1 MKHPTPDYLL
11 LAVSEAFRSVIGAGV
26 AMLLTCMLGG
36 AIPLAACWTQTPD
49 RGELL
54 VLTIAW
60 IGHWLMAGLMVWGLL
75 VAVVPAWCLYELLHG
90 RTSVWLVL
98 SVALSTQ
105 LLVSTVVVSLTSDQE
120 EWQRPVVASLSALTV
135 IVLVKLVA
143 VQVARKRTHAQ
154 EANPAN
160 HR

>member
-11 LAVSEAFRSVIGAGV
+11 LAVSEAIRSVIGAGV

-90 RTSVWLVL
+90 RTSVWLIL
-98 SVALSTQ
+98 SVALSAQ
-105 LLVSTVVVSLTSDQE
+105 LLVSTVAVCLTNHGG
-120 EWQRPVVASLSALTV
+120 EWQRPAAASLSALAV
-135 IVLVKLVA
+135 MVLVRLVA
-143 VQVARKRTHAQ
+143 LRAARKRTQSQ
-154 EANPAN
+154 EASSADY
-160 HR
+160 R